1 MNVLQMSLSAG
12 VLIAVIWL
20 LRRVGRG
27 MFSAGFLFALW
38 FVAAARMVLPVSLP
52 VQMPLFSLE
61 SVLQSALEND
71 GTQEITLNPR
81 EDGTDSAKSREEGR
95 ADVYKRIS
103 WWCTLIWA
111 DVSLFLLLLG
121 AVGYIRQ
128 LLRINES
135 IPVKGNHFLEEW
147 DMSHPAGRKI
157 RFLYFDRI
165 ASPMTYGILN
175 PGIVFPKEMDLDDR
189 TSLEHVLRHEYV
201 HIRRFDN
208 LWKILVY
215 AAVCI
220 HWFNPMAWVMW
231 HCFNRDMELSC
242 DEKAVRG
249 MDRNGRIA
257 YGMTLL
263 RFAEKHRRVSLLWNG
278 FGKSPVKER
287 IMVLMRGRKRK
298 KIGIVCSILVMTLSM
313 TVFVSA
319 EERTQGRSGGT
330 GDESPAQMLYE
341 TPQFKEYQELGL
353 YYIEGTDL
361 ITYNS
366 AGVGY
371 FIDEY
376 APGVFNRM
384 DDLAGSLCL
393 EAERDD
399 KGKLTG
405 FRQVEKTE
413 YLKQASDA
421 DRRRAQGRGY
431 IKEYGQYGLSL
442 DRDTGYLS
450 YNGRLVEVIRDTGGC
465 GTYVNS
471 AFTAGKDTTC
481 LLVKRGE
488 DGSLEQIIEIDSDQ
502 MSEVLNQSM
511 GVYRDGNKWKGRSE
525 Q

>member
-1 MNVLQMSLSAG
+1 MNLLQMSISAG
-12 VLIAVIWL
+12 VLIAAIWV

-52 VQMPLFSLE
+52 VQLPIFSLE
-61 SVLQSALEND
+61 SALESALEN
-71 GTQEITLNPR
+71 GGNMGIILNPQK
-81 EDGTDSAKSREEGR
+81 DGADDATSRKESREG
-95 ADVYKRIS
+95 VYGRIS

-111 DVSLFLLLLG
+111 DVALALLFLG
-121 AVGYIRQ
+121 AAGYIRQ
-128 LLRINES
+128 LRRINES
-135 IPVKGNHFLEEW
+135 MPVQGNHFLEEW
-147 DMSHPAGRKI
+147 NISHPFGRRI
-157 RFLYFDRI
+157 RFLHFDRI
-165 ASPMTYGILN
+165 ASPMTYGILT
-175 PGIVFPKEMDLDDR
+175 PRIVFPKEMDLDDS

-208 LWKILVY
+208 LWKILVF
-215 AAVCI
+215 AVVCI

-242 DEKAVRG
+242 DERAVRG

-257 YGMTLL
+257 YAMTLL
-263 RFAEKHRRVSLLWNG
+263 RFAEKNRKVSLLCNG

-287 IMVLMRGRKRK
+287 IMVLMRGRKQKR
-298 KIGIVCSILVMTLSM
+298 IGIVCSILVMTLSM

-319 EERTQGRSGGT
+319 EERGQGRSGGK

-341 TPQFKEYQELGL
+341 TPQFKEYEKLGL
-353 YYIEGTDL
+353 YYISGTDL

-376 APGVFNRM
+376 APGVFNQM
-384 DDLAGSLCL
+384 NDLAGNLCL
-393 EAERDD
+393 KAERDD
-399 KGKLTG
+399 KGELTG
-405 FRQVEKTE
+405 FREVEKTE

-421 DRRRAQGRGY
+421 DRRRAQGRGF

-442 DRDTGYLS
+442 DQDTGYLS
-450 YNGRLVEVIRDTGGC
+450 YNGRLVEAIRDTGGC

-471 AFTAGKDTTC
+471 AFTTGQDTTC

-488 DGSLEQIIEIDSDQ
+488 DGSLEQMIEMDSAQ
-502 MSEVLNQSM
+502 MSEMLDQSM
-511 GVYRDGNKWKGRSE
+511 GVYHGDNGWKGRSE
-525 Q
+525 S